1 MANAYHAA
9 MLSPTLFAAS
19 TSSAGYKTFMTIH
32 VLSAIVWLGGGF
44 MITAQAERAKR
55 AKHEDELVDVAI
67 SADYWATHLFIPIS
81 LVLLVCGF
89 GMIGTGHLGFRHPF
103 IDIGLVGW
111 AVSFAIGA
119 GFLGP
124 QSGQVKTLAAA
135 SNGTVTPEIIGRVD
149 RILMVARIDMV
160 ILLVVAAI
168 MVIQPG
174 GGV

>member
-1 MANAYHAA
+1 MFS
-9 MLSPTLFAAS
+9 LTLLAES
-19 TSSAGYKTFMTIH
+19 TSGAGYKAFMTIH
-32 VLSAIVWLGGGF
+32 VLAAIVWLGGGF
-44 MITAQAERAKR
+44 LITAQAERAKR
-55 AKHEDELVDVAI
+55 AKNDEDLVAVAI
-67 SADYWATHLFIPIS
+67 SADYWATHLFIPTA

-89 GMIGTGHLGFRHPF
+89 GMIGTGHLGFSHPF

-124 QSGQVKTLAAA
+124 QSGQVKNLAAA
-135 SNGTVTPEIIGRVD
+135 SNGSVTPEIVTRVD
-149 RILMVARIDMV
+149 RILVVARIDMV
-160 ILLVVAAI
+160 ILLAIAAI

>member
-1 MANAYHAA
+1 
-9 MLSPTLFAAS
+9 MLSHALFS
-19 TSSAGYKTFMTIH
+19 TTTGSAGYKTFMTIH

-55 AKHEDELVDVAI
+55 ASKDEDLVAVAI
-67 SADYWATHLFIPIS
+67 SADYWATHLFIPVS

-89 GMIGTGHLGFRHPF
+89 GMIGTGHLGFSHPF

-111 AVSFAIGA
+111 VVSFAIGA

-135 SNGTVTPEIIGRVD
+135 SNGAATPEILGRVD

-160 ILLVVAAI
+160 ILLAVAAV